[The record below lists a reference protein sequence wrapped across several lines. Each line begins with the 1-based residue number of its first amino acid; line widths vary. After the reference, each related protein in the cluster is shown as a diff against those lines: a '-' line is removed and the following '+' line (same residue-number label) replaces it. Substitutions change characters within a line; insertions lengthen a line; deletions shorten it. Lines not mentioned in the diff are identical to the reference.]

1 MLWSS
6 YPHVPG
12 EEEVGEGEVP
22 VHDAVAVQVQ
32 QAGDHLDQ
40 GAGGGVAGVQGG
52 TAWPICVW
60 EVTGG
65 HSGRQPG
72 AIYQLQGRRRESPF
86 RGAPT
91 YQGSLEEYHIPLA

>member
-52 TAWPICVW
+52 RLSSLMVHFLN
-60 EVTGG
+60 G
-65 HSGRQPG
+65 
-72 AIYQLQGRRRESPF
+72 PF
-86 RGAPT
+86 P
-91 YQGSLEEYHIPLA
+91 